1 MHISSV
7 TLKGFRCFGAT
18 KPARV
23 ELESGI
29 SAFIGA
35 NGTGKTA
42 LLQALLRLFGS
53 TQSERR
59 IRPEDFYVRPEEKIK
74 DSSPRT
80 LWIEARLEFPKLLD
94 GESPEVAPFFSKSV
108 IRSEEPPFIR
118 ARLRAKWHRDG
129 TIDGSIEEQ
138 TEWIR
143 SGEKNV
149 DEIDEDQITRMKP
162 HERSLIR
169 VEYIPAQ
176 RDVVSQI
183 RRKTGSA
190 VSELIRAVQWAEDTE
205 DQVSEATDQMREVVG
220 EEPAIERINNRLQ
233 SEWGALHDGN
243 YDQNPTLH
251 IVEEDFRDLV
261 RDMTISFQPTATGKA
276 HTADALSD
284 GLRSLF
290 HLSMLLSHHNLLM
303 NLPLST
309 QEDGSGTTEEEIAP
323 ATETEPSVDSENNGD
338 GNSSVVESEGSDQN
352 GSTDSPEQLV
362 FDREE
367 LEIPQHVTF
376 ALEEPENHLAPYY
389 LSRITEQLRDLSDS
403 SRVQSIL
410 TSHSAST
417 LERINPDEVRYF
429 RLESTEDHR
438 TAAIQ
443 QIRLPDE
450 ENSEISETDV
460 KYIRE
465 AVKAHPE
472 LYFARFIVFA
482 EGDSEEV
489 VLPKLAKSLG
499 YNFDPSFVAVVPL
512 GGRHVNHFWRL
523 ANDLQIPHATLLDL
537 DIGRRDAGWRRIEYV
552 LRQLQELHG
561 TTPLL
566 GGELNNI
573 EVGEPHTDVIDSPHN
588 RFQQPTWGLREWME
602 YLERCHGIFF
612 SNPLDLD
619 WSMMRAFP
627 EAYRDSAGSPR
638 SFDASAV
645 ESARES
651 VLGRSFQERLDDAVR
666 GRWYD
671 GTPDE
676 EDSFI
681 WYRYLFQTKSKPTTH
696 LRALASLDDDQLQMQ
711 MPEVLR
717 RLIEHI
723 NTELRRQDN

>member
-1 MHISSV
+1 MYISSV

-18 KPARV
+18 ERTKV
-23 ELESGI
+23 ELEPGMN
-29 SAFIGA
+29 AFIGA

-59 IRPEDFYVRPEEKIK
+59 IRPEDFYVRPDEKIEDVSQRK
-74 DSSPRT
+74 
-80 LWIEARLEFPKLLD
+80 LWVEARLEFPELLN
-94 GESPEVAPFFSKSV
+94 GESPEVAPFLRNTV
-108 IRSEEPPFIR
+108 IRSDEPPFIR
-118 ARLRAKWHRDG
+118 ARLQADWYRDG

-138 TEWIR
+138 IEWIR
-143 SGEKNV
+143 SGEENV
-149 DEIDEDQITRMKP
+149 EEIDDDQITRMKP
-162 HERSLIR
+162 YERSQIR

-176 RDVVSQI
+176 RDVASQI
-183 RRKTGSA
+183 RRKSGSV
-190 VSELIRAVQWAEDTE
+190 VSELIRAVQWTEDTE
-205 DQVSEATDQMREVVG
+205 DQVSDATDQMRKAVG
-220 EEPAIERINNRLQ
+220 EEPAIEQINNRLQ
-233 SEWGALHDGN
+233 AEWGALHDGT

-251 IVEEDFRDLV
+251 VVEEDFRDLV
-261 RDMTISFQPTATGKA
+261 RNMTVSFEPTATGKA
-276 HTADALSD
+276 HSAEALSD

-303 NLPLST
+303 SLPLST
-309 QEDGSGTTEEEIAP
+309 QESGSGTTEEVSGTA
-323 ATETEPSVDSENNGD
+323 AEPPPDSEKISD
-338 GNSSVVESEGSDQN
+338 GNPSGDDSEESDQN
-352 GSTDSPEQLV
+352 DSTDSSEQLV
-362 FDREE
+362 FDKEE

-389 LSRITEQLRDLSDS
+389 LSRITEQLRDLSGS
-403 SRVQSIL
+403 SRVQSVL

-417 LERINPDEVRYF
+417 LERISPKEVRYF

-443 QIRLPDE
+443 QICLPDE
-450 ENSEISETDV
+450 ENSEISDTNV

-465 AVKAHPE
+465 AVRAHPE

-489 VLPKLAKSLG
+489 VLPHLAEALG
-499 YNFDPSFVAVVPL
+499 YTFDPSFVAVVPL

-537 DIGRRDAGWRRIEYV
+537 DMGRRDAGWKRIEYV
-552 LRQLQELHG
+552 LDQLKELPG
-561 TTPLL
+561 TTPLS
-566 GGELNNI
+566 GELD
-573 EVGEPHTDVIDSPHN
+573 DVELGDPYKDGVNSPHN
-588 RFQQPTWGLREWME
+588 RFQQPTWNLREWIE
-602 YLERCHGIFF
+602 YLERYYGVFF

-638 SFDASAV
+638 SFDDSAV
-645 ESARES
+645 EDARKS
-651 VLGRSFQERLDDAVR
+651 VLGQSSQERYDDAVR
-666 GRWYD
+666 AGWYE
-671 GTPDE
+671 GTAE
-676 EDSFI
+676 KESFI

-696 LRALASLDDDQLQMQ
+696 LRALVSLDDDQLQTR
-711 MPEVLR
+711 MPGVLR

-723 NTELRRQDN
+723 NTQLRRQDN